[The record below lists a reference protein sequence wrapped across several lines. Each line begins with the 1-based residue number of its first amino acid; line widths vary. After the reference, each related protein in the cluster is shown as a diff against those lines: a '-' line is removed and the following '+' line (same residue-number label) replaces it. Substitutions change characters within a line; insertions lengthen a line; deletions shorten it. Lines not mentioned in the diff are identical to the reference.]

1 MQVFFVNRHRLLY
14 HHASM
19 PRIVPLVSNRR
30 VCEVSNNADVSQRKV
45 IQIVREVLGDDLL
58 EPRGK
63 YFIFAQPNAL

>member
-1 MQVFFVNRHRLLY
+1 
-14 HHASM
+14 M

-30 VCEVSNNADVSQRKV
+30 VRGVSNNADVSQRKV

-63 YFIFAQPNAL
+63 YFIFAQPKAL

>member
-1 MQVFFVNRHRLLY
+1 
-14 HHASM
+14 M

-63 YFIFAQPNAL
+63 YFIFAQPKLRHYDETFNISRMPHFLL

>member
-1 MQVFFVNRHRLLY
+1 
-14 HHASM
+14 M
-19 PRIVPLVSNRR
+19 PRILPLVSNQR

-63 YFIFAQPNAL
+63 YFIFAQPKAL